1 MSLAYR
7 SYPNNFVY
15 SGNVNGS
22 SVSLRSS
29 YGYYWTASGNASDSA
44 YAMYFGS
51 SIVYPGTNNVNK
63 YFGWVVRCVAGV

>member
-51 SIVYPGTNNVNK
+51 SIVNPGTGYGSK
-63 YFGWVVRCVAGV
+63 YYGRMVRCVAGV